1 MFQLVLTLLTTAHGN
16 CFASSV
22 PNFLRYYPGK
32 FLTEPK
38 ALIEGTSR
46 AAITKE
52 VRVRVRQRP
61 SSRGPAPEG
70 GQFTSEGDSL
80 LRSKLSGGG
89 GGGGT
94 ILRSKLSGGALC
106 YVVKCPGDTLLRGSF
121 TL

>member
-22 PNFLRYYPGK
+22 PNFLRYYPGEFLK
-32 FLTEPK
+32 LLTEPK

-52 VRVRVRQRP
+52 VRMRQLP
-61 SSRGPAPEG
+61 SSPEG

-80 LRSKLSGGG
+80 LRSKLSGGD
-89 GGGGT
+89 T
-94 ILRSKLSGGALC
+94 LLRSKLSGGHSA
-106 YVVKCPGDTLLRGSF
+106 T
-121 TL
+121 